1 MKQKNKIEKENIC
14 GITHSCCNT
23 RLTKEGERS
32 KCCWEFPHEDCELR
46 KEKQAPLEQRLDN
59 ILCVMS
65 KNNQLPRGP
74 IDVRVT
80 LQSLLTQIAEEA
92 REDGLAMLKE
102 RSYQEG
108 LKQGIAQARAEE
120 RQRIV
125 KLVEGF
131 VENIRNKEV
140 DRGING
146 KFYHK
151 EDVKEYFSELL
162 TKIKEKK

>member
-1 MKQKNKIEKENIC
+1 MKPENKIEKRANC
-14 GITHSCCNT
+14 KKCNQWFQVNEEGYCK
-23 RLTKEGERS
+23 RCRKSDKKEQ
-32 KCCWEFPHEDCELR
+32 
-46 KEKQAPLEQRLDN
+46 EKQIPIEQRLDN

-80 LQSLLTQIAEEA
+80 LQSLLTQIAKEA

-120 RQRIV
+120 CQRIV
-125 KLVEGF
+125 KLVEEF

-146 KFYHK
+146 KFYRK

-162 TKIKEKK
+162 TKIKEKE